1 MFLLFADPSAFWHDQ
16 CYNPHAH
23 EHAELYAQHLP
34 SEPWSPHLPCTL
46 LELARGLTVRASQ
59 NLPNAWARAFGHL
72 RDTCIW
78 SYAPRR
84 PDEVPVLVLGP
95 ISYTRKYVNNHD
107 LLMHDVPV
115 LAPATLRAQVW
126 AFRCIRAAALARWL
140 RAVGVVMSRAQW
152 GDVEEINEEI
162 HHASVVADVTEIV
175 LAQLASWHAALP
187 HDEALPRP
195 QPWVGV

>member
-23 EHAELYAQHLP
+23 EHAELYAQHLHP
-34 SEPWSPHLPCTL
+34 TRDLELH
-46 LELARGLTVRASQ
+46 ELARGETVRASQ
-59 NLPNAWARAFGHL
+59 NLPKAWARAFGAL

-78 SYAPRR
+78 SSGSSWRC
-84 PDEVPVLVLGP
+84 PDDVPVLVLGP
-95 ISYTRKYVNNHD
+95 ISNVRKYVNNTS
-107 LLMHDVPV
+107 LLMTDVPEY
-115 LAPATLRAQVW
+115 AASTLRAQAR

-140 RAVGVVMSRAQW
+140 RAVGIVMRRAPW

-162 HHASVVADVTEIV
+162 HHASNHASVVADVTEIV

-195 QPWVGV
+195 QSWL

>member
-34 SEPWSPHLPCTL
+34 STL
-46 LELARGLTVRASQ
+46 HELARGETERASQ
-59 NLPNAWARAFGHL
+59 NLQKAWARAFGAL

-78 SYAPRR
+78 SSGSSWRR
-84 PDEVPVLVLGP
+84 PHDVPVLVLGP
-95 ISYTRKYVNNHD
+95 ISYVRKYVDNTS
-107 LLMHDVPV
+107 LLMTDVPEYAASV
-115 LAPATLRAQVW
+115 FRAQVW

-140 RAVGVVMSRAQW
+140 RAVGIVMSRAPFLADIDGM
-152 GDVEEINEEI
+152 GDFTDII
-162 HHASVVADVTEIV
+162 DII